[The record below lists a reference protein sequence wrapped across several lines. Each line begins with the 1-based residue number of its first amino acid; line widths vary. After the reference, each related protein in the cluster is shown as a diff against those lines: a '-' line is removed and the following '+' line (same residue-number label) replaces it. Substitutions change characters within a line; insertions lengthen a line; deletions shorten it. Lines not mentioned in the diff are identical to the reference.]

1 MVDMLLLLAFIMA
14 IVTVNFVLSRLLQK
28 LENLQMDRKSI
39 YRELDYYLVNL
50 VRSFLSDCSIL
61 DTNHR

>member
-1 MVDMLLLLAFIMA
+1 MLLLLAFIMA

>member
-1 MVDMLLLLAFIMA
+1 MA